1 MWDCISWK
9 WKSLSTK
16 WKPNWNWLEKSF
28 NQRVI
33 LFVCN
38 GTGPGIY
45 EFAPVRTG
53 HRPIVMTGPSS
64 KIITELI
71 LARAD
76 ECLNLEISY
85 QQIMQDLSIL
95 KDKRLIN
102 SSAAFYN
109 GYIIDGFYITD
120 SRIRRKRP
128 CSLIE
133 NEFVYSSSS
142 CSRIVI

>member
-1 MWDCISWK
+1 METKLKLVGEIIQS
-9 WKSLSTK
+9 KSY
-16 WKPNWNWLEKSF
+16 F
-28 NQRVI
+28 IRMQR
-33 LFVCN
+33 N
-38 GTGPGIY
+38 
-45 EFAPVRTG
+45 RT
-53 HRPIVMTGPSS
+53 RDLRIRAGPSS
-64 KIITELI
+64 TMFTEFI